1 MPKLARMVLVVPTLA
16 LMALASATVAFA
28 DNGVSV
34 SVNPSATL
42 TAKVEVVTTIT
53 ASCPS
58 GWFTMGGQVSV
69 EQATGKSI
77 AHGSTFI
84 PGLQCTGVSQVIPVT
99 ILADP
104 TGPHFKNGTAIVT
117 ASFSAC
123 DYTGTFICG
132 SATANTTV
140 RLR

>member
-1 MPKLARMVLVVPTLA
+1 MPKCVRLVLVVPTLA
-16 LMALASATVAFA
+16 SMAVVSATVALA

-34 SVNPSATL
+34 SVDPSATL

-58 GWFTMGGQVSV
+58 GWFTMGSQVAV
-69 EQATGKSI
+69 EQATGMSI

-84 PGLQCTGVSQVIPVT
+84 PGIQCTGASQVIPVT

-104 TGPHFKNGTAIVT
+104 TGEPFRNGTAIVT

-123 DYTGTFICG
+123 NYTGTFICG

-140 RLR
+140 RLH

>member
-1 MPKLARMVLVVPTLA
+1 MPKFVRLVLVVPTLA
-16 LMALASATVAFA
+16 IMALASATVALA
-28 DNGVSV
+28 DNGVSI
-34 SVNPSATL
+34 SVDPTASL

-58 GWFTMGGQVSV
+58 GWFTMGGQVAV

-77 AHGSTFI
+77 AHGSTYI

-104 TGPHFKNGTAIVT
+104 SGAPFRNGTAIVT
-117 ASFSAC
+117 ASLSAC
-123 DYTGTFICG
+123 GYSAGFICG

-140 RLR
+140 KLR